1 MNKIN
6 LTLETKISKNGHKY
20 SALFADLGYCKRGVC
35 YDSILLCELFDCPPS
50 VLKSLPEGSCISVG
64 YLSSGLKTE

>member
-50 VLKSLPEGSCISVG
+50 VIQSLPEGSCISVG
-64 YLSSGLKTE
+64 CLSSELKTK